1 MAQEPRAV
9 ERAPY
14 DEPELWRVHLG
25 SAFSDLAPEALE
37 RGSLAPTGALR
48 GVALGAAGVFRVSGT
63 PQVVQRTSR
72 AVRGSPGDFLKVC
85 VQLRGRATVH
95 QDGRE
100 IVIEPG
106 RLAVYD
112 TGRPYALRLEGGW
125 SCAVMAV
132 RRGAIDV
139 AAARLHSAM
148 ERVHLASEGPGLLLS
163 QFITATVDQL
173 DVAGPAIAGK
183 LGDAG
188 VCLLSG
194 TLAEDGD
201 VAITDAADSLRDH
214 VMAYIDRRLA
224 DPRLSRASIAAAHR
238 MSPRTLDRPFGGL
251 PWSVSGYVRHQ
262 RLEAVRRDLENPALT
277 HRSVAALAARW
288 CFVDAAHFSR
298 VFRDSYGFPPSHARP
313 AASPPTTRRR
323 AARPTPSPL
332 HAEQV
337 PPLATAGE
345 IGDTGQREQLAGRE
359 RRGLLTRRPA
369 VGVHARRKPGI
380 IRPQALRHHQA
391 AHPPAADLIHAGYP
405 EHPPRLAGD
414 QRGEVRQLAARD
426 VLP

>member
-1 MAQEPRAV
+1 MAQEPRVV

-37 RGSLAPTGALR
+37 REALERSQAPTGALR
-48 GVALGAAGVFRVSGT
+48 GLALGAAAVFRVSGT
-63 PQVVQRTSR
+63 PQVVRRTTR

-112 TGRPYALRLEGGW
+112 TGRPYALRLEGRW
-125 SCAVMAV
+125 SCVVMAV
-132 RRGAIDV
+132 RRDAIDIE
-139 AAARLHSAM
+139 AARLHSAM
-148 ERVHLASEGPGLLLS
+148 EHIHLASEGPGLLLS

-173 DVAGPAIAGK
+173 DAAGPAIAGR

-188 VCLLSG
+188 ACLLSG

-201 VAITDAADSLRDH
+201 VAPADAPDALREH
-214 VMAYIDRRLA
+214 VLAYIDRRLA
-224 DPRLSRASIAAAHR
+224 DPRLSRTTIAAAHR
-238 MSPRTLDRPFGGL
+238 MSPRTLDRLFGGQ
-251 PWSVSGYVRHQ
+251 PWSVSGYIRHR
-262 RLEAVRRDLENPALT
+262 RLEAVRRDLEDPALL

-298 VFRDSYGFPPSHARP
+298 VFSGSYGFPPSQARP
-313 AASPPTTRRR
+313 SA
-323 AARPTPSPL
+323 
-332 HAEQV
+332 
-337 PPLATAGE
+337 
-345 IGDTGQREQLAGRE
+345 
-359 RRGLLTRRPA
+359 PA
-369 VGVHARRKPGI
+369 
-380 IRPQALRHHQA
+380 
-391 AHPPAADLIHAGYP
+391 PADS
-405 EHPPRLAGD
+405 
-414 QRGEVRQLAARD
+414 
-426 VLP
+426 

>member
-1 MAQEPRAV
+1 MAQGPRAV

-37 RGSLAPTGALR
+37 RGGRAPMGALQ
-48 GVALGAAGVFRVSGT
+48 GVGLGAAAVFRVSGT

-132 RRGAIDV
+132 RRGAMDI
-139 AAARLHSAM
+139 AAARLHAAM
-148 ERVHLASEGPGLLLS
+148 ERVHPAGEGPGLLLS

-173 DVAGPAIAGK
+173 DAAGPAIAGK

-214 VMAYIDRRLA
+214 VLAYIDRRLG

-238 MSPRTLDRPFGGL
+238 MSPRTLDRLFGGL

-262 RLEAVRRDLENPALT
+262 RLEAVRRDLENPALA

-298 VFRDSYGFPPSHARP
+298 VFRDRYGFPPSHARP
-313 AASPPTTRRR
+313 VAP
-323 AARPTPSPL
+323 
-332 HAEQV
+332 
-337 PPLATAGE
+337 
-345 IGDTGQREQLAGRE
+345 
-359 RRGLLTRRPA
+359 
-369 VGVHARRKPGI
+369 
-380 IRPQALRHHQA
+380 
-391 AHPPAADLIHAGYP
+391 PPAAP
-405 EHPPRLAGD
+405 
-414 QRGEVRQLAARD
+414 
-426 VLP
+426 